1 MGNFSKAPG
10 TVLSSNQIKGY
21 VGMYIEQGVPVLD
34 RDLNLMQ
41 DLVAAALRSLI
52 DKCIGDGAIGG
63 GLAILPSTINNN
75 FQIAAGTVFLSGL
88 EITFPATFNYS
99 DQPGVPAL
107 TTPQAART
115 DTVFLDVSV
124 SEVDGTVDTEL
135 ANSGDVGVQT
145 SVRQKL
151 NRVVRVAENSSVLP
165 TPTAGHSFLALARLV
180 RPAAITLII
189 SSMITDLRKT
199 ALTLGDLTQLARAA
213 ARPVFVAP
221 PNEFTPTTGSGG
233 AVVTLSGRNFNI
245 GTLKVSFLIGG
256 QSFLANIS
264 SRSDI
269 GAVVNVPV
277 AAAGNYLIVAETENG
292 SDTTVNSFAVQ
303 KQKETKE
310 KEKEDEKGAK
320 EKDAEESLIA
330 SGFSGSPKVLLDS
343 GLNAEQT
350 FGRAFISPGERPDV
364 GGRLLS
370 MNKPEEV

>member
-1 MGNFSKAPG
+1 MGNFSKTPS
-10 TVLSSNQIKGY
+10 TVLSTNQTKGY

-52 DKCIGDGAIGG
+52 DKCIGDGAIGAG
-63 GLAILPSTINNN
+63 FSILPATTPNN
-75 FQIAAGTVFLSGL
+75 FLINAGTVFLSGL
-88 EITFPATFNYS
+88 EITLPATINYT
-99 DQPGVPAL
+99 DQVGLPAL
-107 TTPQAART
+107 TTPQAVRT
-115 DTVFLDVSV
+115 DTVFLDVSI
-124 SEVDGTVDTEL
+124 SEVDGTIDSDL

-165 TPTAGHSFLALARLV
+165 APTAGHSFLALARLV
-180 RPAAITLII
+180 RAAGTTVII

-221 PNEFTPTTGSGG
+221 GSEFTPTTGSGG
-233 AVVTLSGRNFNI
+233 VAVTLSGRNFNI
-245 GTLKVSFLIGG
+245 GTLKVSFVIGG

-264 SRSDI
+264 SKSDI

-277 AAAGNYLIVAETENG
+277 AAAGSYLIVVETENG
-292 SDTTVNSFAVQ
+292 SDTTVNSFVVT
-303 KQKETKE
+303 KNKETKE
-310 KEKEDEKGAK
+310 KEKEDEKGIK

-330 SGFSGSPKVLLDS
+330 SGAGGSSKMMFASYLD
-343 GLNAEQT
+343 AEQN
-350 FGRAFISPGERPDV
+350 FGTSFIMPGERPDV
-364 GGRLLS
+364 GSRLLS
-370 MNKPEEV
+370 MSKPEEQ